1 MRASKLV
8 ISVNTYSKTLL
19 ILDSAWDDKK
29 LEIVTDS
36 MRTPGRTSI
45 SLAMNG
51 KRLFIR

>member
-8 ISVNTYSKTLL
+8 ISVNTYPKTLL
-19 ILDSAWDDKK
+19 ILDSAWEDKK
-29 LEIVTDS
+29 LQIVTNS
-36 MRTPGRTSI
+36 VRTSGRTSI